1 MPKKIKKSDIFLKKI
16 VFIAFILLIVIKVLL
31 ITVTYSY
38 VLQKMGV
45 LHMLYYFFTL
55 MQSDFL
61 ILGIALALI
70 RAVDKQKYL
79 ILKILFLLWV
89 IWIYALYR
97 GDLLVILSFQQRLS
111 FTTGLNFL
119 SAGPNVVFLY
129 SMIFLMSFLLVV
141 FLAFLLAKS
150 IKIKINENLFL
161 RVMIASFLRY
171 GIPFPQI
178 SFLGVELPE
187 TLMNS
192 LYRIKRKNLTNP
204 PRKSSIFQR

>member
-31 ITVTYSY
+31 ITVAYSY

-79 ILKILFLLWV
+79 ILKILFLLGV
-89 IWIYALYR
+89 I
-97 GDLLVILSFQQRLS
+97 
-111 FTTGLNFL
+111 
-119 SAGPNVVFLY
+119 
-129 SMIFLMSFLLVV
+129 
-141 FLAFLLAKS
+141 
-150 IKIKINENLFL
+150 
-161 RVMIASFLRY
+161 
-171 GIPFPQI
+171 
-178 SFLGVELPE
+178 
-187 TLMNS
+187 
-192 LYRIKRKNLTNP
+192 
-204 PRKSSIFQR
+204 

>member
-31 ITVTYSY
+31 ITVVYSY

-79 ILKILFLLWV
+79 ILKILFLLGV
-89 IWIYALYR
+89 I
-97 GDLLVILSFQQRLS
+97 
-111 FTTGLNFL
+111 
-119 SAGPNVVFLY
+119 
-129 SMIFLMSFLLVV
+129 
-141 FLAFLLAKS
+141 
-150 IKIKINENLFL
+150 
-161 RVMIASFLRY
+161 
-171 GIPFPQI
+171 
-178 SFLGVELPE
+178 
-187 TLMNS
+187 
-192 LYRIKRKNLTNP
+192 
-204 PRKSSIFQR
+204 

>member
-31 ITVTYSY
+31 ITVAYSY

-79 ILKILFLLWV
+79 ILKIFFLLWV

-171 GIPFPQI
+171 GIPFLRYH
-178 SFLGVELPE
+178 SWE
-187 TLMNS
+187 
-192 LYRIKRKNLTNP
+192 
-204 PRKSSIFQR
+204 

>member
-31 ITVTYSY
+31 ITVAYSY

-79 ILKILFLLWV
+79 ILKILFLL
-89 IWIYALYR
+89 
-97 GDLLVILSFQQRLS
+97 
-111 FTTGLNFL
+111 
-119 SAGPNVVFLY
+119 
-129 SMIFLMSFLLVV
+129 
-141 FLAFLLAKS
+141 
-150 IKIKINENLFL
+150 
-161 RVMIASFLRY
+161 
-171 GIPFPQI
+171 
-178 SFLGVELPE
+178 
-187 TLMNS
+187 
-192 LYRIKRKNLTNP
+192 
-204 PRKSSIFQR
+204 

>member
-31 ITVTYSY
+31 ITVAYSY

-79 ILKILFLLWV
+79 ILKIFFLLGV
-89 IWIYALYR
+89 I
-97 GDLLVILSFQQRLS
+97 
-111 FTTGLNFL
+111 
-119 SAGPNVVFLY
+119 
-129 SMIFLMSFLLVV
+129 
-141 FLAFLLAKS
+141 
-150 IKIKINENLFL
+150 
-161 RVMIASFLRY
+161 
-171 GIPFPQI
+171 
-178 SFLGVELPE
+178 
-187 TLMNS
+187 
-192 LYRIKRKNLTNP
+192 
-204 PRKSSIFQR
+204 

>member
-31 ITVTYSY
+31 ITVAYSY

-79 ILKILFLLWV
+79 ILKIFFLL
-89 IWIYALYR
+89 
-97 GDLLVILSFQQRLS
+97 
-111 FTTGLNFL
+111 
-119 SAGPNVVFLY
+119 
-129 SMIFLMSFLLVV
+129 
-141 FLAFLLAKS
+141 
-150 IKIKINENLFL
+150 
-161 RVMIASFLRY
+161 
-171 GIPFPQI
+171 
-178 SFLGVELPE
+178 
-187 TLMNS
+187 
-192 LYRIKRKNLTNP
+192 
-204 PRKSSIFQR
+204 